1 MNFNNA
7 GKKFNKL
14 NFCLGDLE
22 AINSFTLLVETSAS
36 KPFDH
41 FPSGF
46 CRHEIYRDRNAWCV
60 MDWLLN
66 AEGTDAFKG
75 DFSARAVSAGYQYSL
90 SKRTSVYGALSYASF
105 EDNEDGAS
113 SVKPSA
119 VEAGLGLFHLF

>member
-1 MNFNNA
+1 
-7 GKKFNKL
+7 
-14 NFCLGDLE
+14 
-22 AINSFTLLVETSAS
+22 
-36 KPFDH
+36 
-41 FPSGF
+41 
-46 CRHEIYRDRNAWCV
+46 

-75 DFSARAVSAGYQYSL
+75 DFSAWAVSAGYQYSL

-119 VEAGLGLFHLF
+119 VEAGLGLVLVHLF